1 MSVTASS
8 SQFDKP
14 STLPASLYRDTA
26 RPAVPTLPLEGKR
39 QCDVAILGGGYTGLS
54 AALRLAQKGR
64 TVRVLEANEPG
75 WGASGRN
82 GGQVNPG
89 LKWEP
94 EQIERDFGPDL
105 GKRMVALSGGAPA
118 QVFDLVSRHNIA
130 CEARQSGTLRAAF
143 APRDAETI
151 SRTAEAWMARA
162 MPIQYLDRDAV
173 QKATGTDR
181 YINGVIDHRGGM
193 LNPLGYAR
201 GLCEAA
207 IAAGAGVHGGSRVR
221 SVCRQ
226 AGRWKVTT
234 ERGEVQADWL
244 VLATNGYTD
253 DLWKDLRRTVVPV
266 FSGIVASEPLS
277 EALTSVILPERPSV
291 YEIGSITTYYRLD
304 ENGRM
309 LIGGRSVLSSRSGPE
324 PFKGLSRY
332 ACRLWPSLQSCR
344 WTHGW
349 NGRVAVT
356 TDYYPHFHE
365 PAQNV
370 IAALG
375 YNGRGVAMA
384 TAMGGEIARRIL
396 GTPASELDMP
406 VTDIRPIPFH
416 AFWPVG
422 AALRIA
428 YGRIRDALEL

>member
-1 MSVTASS
+1 MTVS
-8 SQFDKP
+8 SQRIDEP
-14 STLPASLYRDTA
+14 SALPASLYRDTA
-26 RPAVPTLPLEGKR
+26 RPAVPTPPLEGKQR
-39 QCDVAILGGGYTGLS
+39 CDVAIVGGGYTGLS
-54 AALRLAQKGR
+54 CALRLAQRGLA
-64 TVRVLEANEPG
+64 VRVLEANEPG

-94 EQIERDFGPDL
+94 EQIERDFGPEL
-105 GKRMVALSGGAPA
+105 GKRMIALSSGAPD
-118 QVFDLVSRHNIA
+118 QVFGLIREHNIA
-130 CEARQSGTLRAAF
+130 CGARQSGTLRVAF

-151 SRTAEAWMARA
+151 SRTADAWTARA

-207 IAAGAGVHGGSRVR
+207 IAAGASVHGGSRVR
-221 SVCRQ
+221 SASRQ
-226 AGRWKVTT
+226 GSGWKITT
-234 ERGEVQADWL
+234 ARGEVEAAWL

-266 FSGIVASEPLS
+266 FSGIVASEPLND
-277 EALTSVILPERPSV
+277 ALASVILPDRPSV
-291 YEIGSITTYYRLD
+291 YEVGSITTYYRVD
-304 ENGRM
+304 ENGRVLM
-309 LIGGRSVLSSRSGPE
+309 GGRSVLSARSGPD
-324 PFKGLSRY
+324 PFKGLSQY
-332 ACRLWPSLQSCR
+332 ACRLWPSLGSRR

-365 PAQNV
+365 PAQNA

-384 TAMGGEIARRIL
+384 TAMGGQIARRIL

-428 YGRIRDALEL
+428 YGRIRDSLKL